1 MLRPIA
7 HRDFPFYTPK
17 GAIPVG
23 GALRDLLLGRRPQ
36 DLDFVAEDPRKAAQ
50 DAQSHLGG
58 TLFPLDEE
66 RDQYRLVTGGL
77 VLDFS
82 PLEGSLEEDLLK
94 RDFRLNALFWRQN
107 RILGIRGADEDLNR
121 RVLVPV
127 REANLY
133 EDHLR
138 SLRAVRL
145 AASLGLG
152 LPGETRDA
160 LSRHA
165 RFLQAHPE
173 ALPARERVKEEL
185 SRLLLSPRA
194 AWGLHLL
201 ERTGLLDVYLPEL
214 RLLVG
219 LKQGGVHHLDGWQ
232 HTLSVLFH
240 LAWLWPE
247 APLEARLAALYH
259 DVGKPLTRRF
269 DPEAGRFRFLGHAE
283 VGAEVTGASL
293 EWLRF
298 PKETVERAKAL
309 VRRHMDRPPEGKPA
323 LRRFYFR
330 RHDHLPALPYLMAAD
345 RLGTKG
351 VEKEAWEVLEAYRE
365 ALSEPLPERPLL
377 SGEEV
382 MALLDLKPGPQV
394 GRALEALLLAQAE
407 GRVRT
412 REEAR
417 AFLLYWKGDGTNTP
431 A

>member
-1 MLRPIA
+1 M
-7 HRDFPFYTPK
+7 
-17 GAIPVG
+17 G
-23 GALRDLLLGRRPQ
+23 GALRDLLLGRRPW
-36 DLDFVAEDPRKAAQ
+36 DLDFAALDPLKAAEE
-50 DAQSHLGG
+50 AQSRLGG
-58 TLFPLDEE
+58 SLFPLDTA
-66 RDQYRLVTGGL
+66 RGQYRLVSGNL

-82 PLEGSLEEDLLK
+82 PLEGALEEDLLR
-94 RDFRLNALFWRQN
+94 RDFRLNALAWMGERVWG
-107 RILGIRGADEDLNR
+107 LKGVEDDLRR

-127 REANLY
+127 REENLY
-133 EDHLR
+133 QDHLR

-152 LPGETRDA
+152 LPGKTRNA
-160 LSRHA
+160 LARHA
-165 RFLQAHPE
+165 RFLQAHLE

-201 ERTGLLDVYLPEL
+201 ERTGLLDAYLPEL
-214 RLLVG
+214 RPLVG
-219 LKQGGVHHLDGWQ
+219 LEQGGVHHLDAWR

-240 LAWLWPE
+240 LTWLWPE
-247 APLEARLAALYH
+247 APLAARLAALYH

-269 DPEAGRFRFLGHAE
+269 DPEAGRFRFLDHAE
-283 VGAEVTGASL
+283 VGAEIAGTSL

-298 PKETVERAKAL
+298 PKETVEKAKAL
-309 VRRHMDRPPEGKPA
+309 VRRHMDRPPEGKQA

-330 RHDHLPALPYLMAAD
+330 RHNLLPALPYLMAAD

-365 ALSEPLPERPLL
+365 TLSEPLPERPLL

-382 MALLDLKPGPQV
+382 MALLGLKPGPQV
-394 GRALEALLLAQAE
+394 GKALEALLLAQAE
-407 GRVRT
+407 GRVCT
-412 REEAR
+412 KEEAK